1 MGQPDKEIIDFARKS
16 KVPVVETEGV
26 KLVPNAG
33 CVMVSNEQIGRA
45 AAEHVL
51 SLNFKHLGFVT
62 FDENAAICAII
73 ITTGSPSGV
82 VAEDLGVSLRKVQ
95 TTFQQYLGHSMLD
108 ELTRLRVEHSKRL
121 LLNPKLK
128 IETVGVE
135 SGFSKRFHFIRALAP
150 GYTYDSS
157 PSQSDALPVS
167 QNQLPPMIYVMM
179 IAVDEKSFGRFL
191 TNSAYQYRMGTLGA
205 PNSGDIYQVT
215 NALANLHIS
224 YRIFTAAV
232 SLTPN

>member
-1 MGQPDKEIIDFARKS
+1 
-16 KVPVVETEGV
+16 
-26 KLVPNAG
+26 
-33 CVMVSNEQIGRA
+33 
-45 AAEHVL
+45 
-51 SLNFKHLGFVT
+51 
-62 FDENAAICAII
+62 
-73 ITTGSPSGV
+73 
-82 VAEDLGVSLRKVQ
+82 
-95 TTFQQYLGHSMLD
+95 MLD

-135 SGFSKRFHFIRALAP
+135 SGFSNRFHFIRALAP

-157 PSQSDALPVS
+157 PSQSNALPVS
-167 QNQLPPMIYVMM
+167 QNQLPTMVYIMM
-179 IAVDEKSFGRFL
+179 IAVDEKSFARYEAGRASPSTDPSSDLGVSGAGSEGTGFL
-191 TNSAYQYRMGTLGA
+191 TNSAYQYRMGTTSN

-215 NALANLHIS
+215 TALANHHIS